1 MACKSE
7 TLRTSIQQFH
17 RYLRRTATVKA
28 TELKCVQ
35 EGIVGPWELSDIAN
49 MDQIPLQFCFNFKGA
64 TYAEKGEKSVW
75 SRTTGEGHDK
85 KQCTMQLTIFT
96 DGEPCIKPLLIFK
109 GTEQRTSDIE
119 KRQYDPR
126 VVVKFQEN
134 AWCNEEIIVF
144 WLSMWKKPNMFGQL
158 GDRLLAYL

>member
-1 MACKSE
+1 MACQSE

-28 TELKCVQ
+28 TKLKGVQ

-49 MDQIPLQFCFNFKGA
+49 MGQTPLQFCFNTKGA

-75 SRTTGEGHDK
+75 TRTTGEGHDK

-126 VVVKFQEN
+126 VPRERVVQRGN
-134 AWCNEEIIVF
+134 H
-144 WLSMWKKPNMFGQL
+144 
-158 GDRLLAYL
+158 RLLAQYVEEA